1 MKIYSKQTYNE
12 SINYYTIELN
22 RELIILCFVGGIVM
36 NVSIWLGWIIVI
48 LFAVMSIVI
57 LSGKGNFLI
66 AGYNTASKEEKEKYN
81 VKRLNYIVG
90 GGFSLITI
98 LLAVFIYFEGELP
111 KYLQWLSPWGY
122 LTIIALILI
131 LSNTIGKKK

>member
-1 MKIYSKQTYNE
+1 
-12 SINYYTIELN
+12 
-22 RELIILCFVGGIVM
+22 M
-36 NVSIWLGWIIVI
+36 NVSLGLGWIIVI

-57 LSGKGNFLI
+57 ISGKGNFLI

-81 VKRLNYIVG
+81 VKRLNHILG

-98 LLAVFIYFEGELP
+98 LLAVSIYFEGELP
-111 KYLQWLSPWGY
+111 KYLQWLFPWGY

-131 LSNTIGKKK
+131 LSNTLGKKK